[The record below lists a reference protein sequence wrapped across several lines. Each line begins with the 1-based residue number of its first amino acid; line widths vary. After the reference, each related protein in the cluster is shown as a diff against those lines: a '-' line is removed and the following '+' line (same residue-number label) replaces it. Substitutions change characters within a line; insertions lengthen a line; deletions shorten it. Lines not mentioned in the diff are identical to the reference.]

1 MVEDCILMI
10 LLLLF
15 YQSNFNLTLQVYQE
29 MVSPKVVVFIR
40 GCMYFVVLTQT
51 TSLKIKMFRTY
62 ICLRILYLKAIQ
74 LIQEVHMELKE
85 FNLEFNQQFKSIIKL
100 VFTGMTLILVAFT
113 GNRKPILPKCVKLA
127 NLANIRLKLI
137 LNTAKYVLRMHCVL
151 EDIT

>member
-15 YQSNFNLTLQVYQE
+15 NQSNFNLTLQVNQE

-40 GCMYFVVLTQT
+40 GFMYFVVLTQGFLNMT

-74 LIQEVHMELKE
+74 LIQEVHIQLKE
-85 FNLEFNQQFKSIIKL
+85 FNLEFIQRFISIIKL
-100 VFTGMTLILVAFT
+100 VFTGMTLRLDAFT
-113 GNRKPILPKCVKLA
+113 GNRKPRLHVKL
-127 NLANIRLKLI
+127 
-137 LNTAKYVLRMHCVL
+137 KYKKRFG
-151 EDIT
+151 